1 MISSFL
7 LPLWYLQTSLTPKHI
22 LFCYLCQTSCDTI
35 STTKTTKLVHNI
47 SMIIHVQFLFN
58 QICSFQEKKSF
69 TFSLKNKMLTITQWT
84 CMSSLFSINNIITG
98 MFSLPWV
105 KGEIGENVLQRP
117 PATTYVQEARNFPGN
132 YWIAN
137 WKKLWLN
144 CIKHIY
150 FVTWRIQICS
160 SKRTRLFSI
169 SSNNDGLITSR

>member
-1 MISSFL
+1 MF
-7 LPLWYLQTSLTPKHI
+7 
-22 LFCYLCQTSCDTI
+22 
-35 STTKTTKLVHNI
+35 
-47 SMIIHVQFLFN
+47 IHVQFLFN

-132 YWIAN
+132 YSFN
-137 WKKLWLN
+137 R
-144 CIKHIY
+144 KHITY
-150 FVTWRIQICS
+150 TFL
-160 SKRTRLFSI
+160 KLFKFWNEPI
-169 SSNNDGLITSR
+169 VDFKENVGLFYLDVIKPSLEIFYIFTKK